1 MGSFDLFSEKA
12 ARDSGFDSNVTK
24 AFLKES
30 DDLEKREYAKHPL
43 LHGQRQTLNTND
55 KMGLACAGLI
65 VGSPLFLLGLGGTFA
80 FCDQMD
86 FNEQQKQLGLV
97 KQRNFN
103 RLAYQHAAI
112 NAERE
117 KLSRIPEFKPGEIIL
132 PVNNEIASDKN
143 RKPEKLGGKIGGQIG
158 LDQVLFSD
166 NRRNNRMVFRGKN
179 WLEAHKLLK
188 LKTILEDQIKI
199 LSQKQDYHTVC
210 KLSSELELL
219 DKALK
224 RLG

>member
-30 DDLEKREYAKHPL
+30 DDLEKREHAKHPL
-43 LHGQRQTLNTND
+43 MHGQRQTLSTDD
-55 KMGLACAGLI
+55 KMGLTYAGLI
-65 VGSPLFLLGLGGTFA
+65 VGSPLFFLGLVGTSA

-86 FNEQQKQLGLV
+86 FNQQQKQLGIV
-97 KQRNFN
+97 KQRDFN

-112 NAERE
+112 NAERD
-117 KLSRIPEFKPGEIIL
+117 KSSRIPELRPGEIIM
-132 PVNNEIASDKN
+132 PVNNEIVSGKN
-143 RKPEKLGGKIGGQIG
+143 RKPEKLG

-166 NRRNNRMVFRGKN
+166 NSRNRRIVFRGKN
-179 WLEAHKLLK
+179 WLEAHKLSK